1 LAGAQRFNAV
11 GPLKLQPRHIAQPV
25 ALSGLVKRNPQFN
38 HGGSVLVF
46 TPRDEEVVRVYSD
59 LMGEVRLRID
69 AINRGLAGAL
79 GLKGPLVREFCFLQF
94 RMICELIALA
104 CLTAHGDIATVK
116 NPKIQKEWSAE
127 KIIEALSGLHPD
139 FYPEPVRETPGI
151 PPVRTDFVPLDKDFL
166 TKAELVS
173 LAGKCGN
180 ILHRGSIKKLL
191 SDKTPTQTNFPE
203 IQSIAQKI
211 ANLVSVHRVSL
222 ITPGRLYV
230 CIFLADGRVQTFLAE
245 AIGKT

>member
-1 LAGAQRFNAV
+1 MSENL
-11 GPLKLQPRHIAQPV
+11 I
-25 ALSGLVKRNPQFN
+25 LV
-38 HGGSVLVF
+38 
-46 TPRDEEVVRVYSD
+46 TPRDQVVVELYSD

-69 AINRGLAGAL
+69 AINRGLAGTL

-104 CLTAHGDIATVK
+104 SLTAHGDIATVRR
-116 NPKIQKEWSAE
+116 PKLQKEWSAE
-127 KIIEALSGLHPD
+127 KIIEALSGMHPD
-139 FYPEPVRETPGI
+139 FYPEPVRETPGR
-151 PPVRTDFVPLDKDFL
+151 PPVRTEFVPIEEEFL
-166 TKAELVS
+166 TKADLIS
-173 LAGKCGN
+173 LIGKCGN

-191 SDKTPTQTNFPE
+191 SNNTPVQTNFPE

-230 CIFLADGRVQTFLAE
+230 CIFLADGRVQTYLAE
-245 AIGKT
+245 AIGNA